1 MLSYNLSQL
10 DRITKKIASK
20 IKSNDYIMLYGEL
33 GSGKTTFARSFIN
46 GLQKKNKVKETNVL
60 SPTFNLLYEYDVKSW
75 KIMHF
80 DLYRLQNIKEIDEL
94 NILEGSKNKISIIE
108 WPEKIPN
115 MPDNRIEINFIF
127 SSKDNFRKL
136 DFKGY
141 GRWNNFNIDA
151 I

>member
-1 MLSYNLSQL
+1 
-10 DRITKKIASK
+10 
-20 IKSNDYIMLYGEL
+20 
-33 GSGKTTFARSFIN
+33 
-46 GLQKKNKVKETNVL
+46 
-60 SPTFNLLYEYDVKSW
+60 
-75 KIMHF
+75 MHF

-94 NILEGSKNKISIIE
+94 NVLEGSKIKSQLLNGLK
-108 WPEKIPN
+108 KIPN